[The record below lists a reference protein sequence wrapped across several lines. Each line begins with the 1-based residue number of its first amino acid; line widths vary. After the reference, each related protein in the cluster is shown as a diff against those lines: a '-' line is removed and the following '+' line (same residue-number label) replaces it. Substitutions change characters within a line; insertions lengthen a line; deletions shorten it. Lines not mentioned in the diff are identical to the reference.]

1 MVPYGRAGEWVVRL
15 HHPHAALLQ
24 YVMLHTMPFNST
36 SEHDS
41 RTVIMDALMIVFA
54 MWIMNIFHPG
64 RLLGPAP
71 AWKDDSPVVVED
83 GARISEEQDDPE
95 KK

>member
-1 MVPYGRAGEWVVRL
+1 
-15 HHPHAALLQ
+15 
-24 YVMLHTMPFNST
+24 
-36 SEHDS
+36 
-41 RTVIMDALMIVFA
+41 MIVFA

-71 AWKDDSPVVVED
+71 AWKEGSLDIAGEV
-83 GARISEEQDDPE
+83 ARTSEEQQDDPE

>member
-1 MVPYGRAGEWVVRL
+1 
-15 HHPHAALLQ
+15 
-24 YVMLHTMPFNST
+24 
-36 SEHDS
+36 
-41 RTVIMDALMIVFA
+41 MDALMIVFA

>member
-1 MVPYGRAGEWVVRL
+1 
-15 HHPHAALLQ
+15 
-24 YVMLHTMPFNST
+24 
-36 SEHDS
+36 
-41 RTVIMDALMIVFA
+41 MDALMIVFA

-71 AWKDDSPVVVED
+71 AWKEDSLDLVGDV
-83 GARISEEQDDPE
+83 ARTSEEQPEQDDPE